1 MRVTT
6 AVRLKQIMEERHLR
20 QVDILKL
27 CEPYSTKVDVKLS
40 KSDLSQFVSG
50 KVSPGQWKL
59 SILGRALNVNEAWL
73 MGYDVPRDRPPEYTA
88 AEVQQI
94 VRQSDEEEQ
103 QLLSYFRS
111 LNRLG
116 KTTLMKNAA
125 SYAQDPDYQAEPPAA
140 QTGA

>member
-1 MRVTT
+1 MQATT
-6 AVRLKQIMEERHLR
+6 AERLRQIMNEERLR
-20 QVDILKL
+20 QVDILRL
-27 CEPYSTKVDVKLS
+27 CEPVCARFGLPLS
-40 KSDLSQFVSG
+40 KSDLSQFVNG
-50 KVSPGQWKL
+50 KVTPGQWKI
-59 SILGRALNVNEAWL
+59 SILAKALNVSEAWL
-73 MGYDVPRDRPPEYTA
+73 MGYDVPRERPPEYTA

-140 QTGA
+140 FVS